1 MIKKIRLSVH
11 QQDWANS
18 KSDERISSFIFF
30 LRGRGIE
37 LLRKLQDA
45 EESTKGRI
53 LEIFKLAII

>member
-1 MIKKIRLSVH
+1 MIKIRFSVH

-37 LLRKLQDA
+37 LLRELHDA
-45 EESTKGRI
+45 EESPKGRI
-53 LEIFKLAII
+53 VYFFK

>member
-1 MIKKIRLSVH
+1 MMIIMIKIRFSVH

-37 LLRKLQDA
+37 LLRELHDA
-45 EESTKGRI
+45 EESPKGRI
-53 LEIFKLAII
+53 VYFFK